1 MRKGSGSFGGLR
13 MLGSERK
20 SAHSPGR
27 ARIKN
32 ITLSRS
38 GVDNYRR
45 RGEER
50 LRNGE
55 NHEHRDAPNFPEMI
69 NVDDFLTGAK
79 QADLSHAG
87 GELGSLEEDIEED
100 LVVEDHRR
108 GSKREDWR
116 THRDRTEIRNRAFA
130 QPDARH
136 SVGVYT
142 HVRRTRNAIVAP
154 LENARMDEVYEI
166 QVVDMFRQ
174 GYSASL
180 AFGSTGAM
188 CPLEANGSNQGRTV
202 GWFQFKPQGSRGS
215 NQFKQWF
222 KQATSMGLNLVDGGR
237 YGAPIG
243 WAFSQLPRHQSTPK
257 KRRKEDY
264 WQGFEGSN
272 EAVEITSLWCS
283 RLRPETI
290 WALMLLR
297 NQLRLK
303 RKGLEDP
310 LQAVQEVQ
318 IHVLYPCSSLFHSL
332 RPYTVVITVRGP
344 GSILTVT
351 VTGVRTRKNP

>member
-1 MRKGSGSFGGLR
+1 MHRNGTGMRKGSGSFGGLR

-55 NHEHRDAPNFPEMI
+55 NHEHGDAPNFPEMI

-130 QPDARH
+130 SQMPD
-136 SVGVYT
+136 
-142 HVRRTRNAIVAP
+142 IVSAYIRMCAEQEMP
-154 LENARMDEVYEI
+154 LWPRSENARMDEVYEI

-222 KQATSMGLNLVDGGR
+222 KQWMAADMVHQLAGLSVSCLGTRAHPKNEEKRTIGKDLKAQMKVTDFNRLFLEHFFSSGR
-237 YGAPIG
+237 DNISVVLQVKARNYLGFDVAEES
-243 WAFSQLPRHQSTPK
+243 AF
-257 KRRKEDY
+257 
-264 WQGFEGSN
+264 
-272 EAVEITSLWCS
+272 V
-283 RLRPETI
+283 
-290 WALMLLR
+290 
-297 NQLRLK
+297 
-303 RKGLEDP
+303 
-310 LQAVQEVQ
+310 
-318 IHVLYPCSSLFHSL
+318 
-332 RPYTVVITVRGP
+332 
-344 GSILTVT
+344 
-351 VTGVRTRKNP
+351 